1 MFIHKGIDVF
11 YKLLIA
17 FFFSGNTYS
26 PKQRNCKLLPATFIQ
41 ISREL
46 DLMIYKVWQEQ
57 T

>member
-11 YKLLIA
+11 YKLLIT